1 MASTLTETYQKLNFA
16 VSSAL
21 SDFFLIGG
29 IAAINYGSG
38 IAKTSLLPN
47 VPAGYARMLAGAGF
61 DATTDIAK
69 FILFDMSI
77 KHGYAP
83 S

>member
-1 MASTLTETYQKLNFA
+1 MTATVGDLYQKLNLA
-16 VSSAL
+16 VTSAL
-21 SDFFLIGG
+21 SDVFLIGG

-38 IAKTSLLPN
+38 LFKNSLLPN
-47 VPAGYARMLAGAGF
+47 VPGGYPRMIAAAGF

-77 KHGYAP
+77 KHGLP
-83 S
+83 G